1 MSHSPERYVKNADVP
16 LNEQMSKLR
25 TIIGELP
32 NLEMPTKM
40 QVENTVAA
48 MFPKLLQNEQS
59 KLVEAFLKSE
69 ADAAAEA
76 DKLAA

>member
-1 MSHSPERYVKNADVP
+1 MS
-16 LNEQMSKLR
+16 EQILKLR

-40 QVENTVAA
+40 QVETTVSA
-48 MFPKLLQNEQS
+48 MFPNLLQNEQS

-69 ADAAAEA
+69 AEAAAEA
-76 DKLAA
+76 DKQVTE